1 MPGSVFKDTIKN
13 TGSDHYYKQI
23 RQNFEI
29 KYFLSD
35 TETGIKSQIWVA
47 LILNLLFTVLHKMI
61 KGAEDFSTM
70 VSLAA
75 KNLCS
80 YVNLVMLLKT
90 PQTYCNAIYKKE
102 IRNIQL
108 DMFRNSG
115 GG

>member
-1 MPGSVFKDTIKN
+1 MTISLLYKN
-13 TGSDHYYKQI
+13 RWAIEVLFKQI
-23 RQNFEI
+23 KQNFEV

-70 VSLAA
+70 VSIAA

-80 YVNLVMLLKT
+80 YVNLVMFLKM
-90 PQTYCNAIYKKE
+90 PQTYCNALYKKE

-108 DMFRNSG
+108 NLFSDSG

>member
-1 MPGSVFKDTIKN
+1 MLAGSMQE
-13 TGSDHYYKQI
+13 YYVSGQKI
-23 RQNFEI
+23 NV
-29 KYFLSD
+29 LW
-35 TETGIKSQIWVA
+35 IKSQIWVA

-80 YVNLVMLLKT
+80 YVNLVMFLKT
-90 PQTYCNAIYKKE
+90 PQTYCNALYKKE